1 MCAVNGSLMSAIST
15 VAHIANIVYP
25 GCIWN
30 FAETIRLRMTPVTVS
45 PKPPKPKTP
54 DPL

>member
-1 MCAVNGSLMSAIST
+1 MSAVNGSLMSAILT

-30 FAETIRLRMTPVTVS
+30 FAAFIRLSMTPATVS
-45 PKPPKPKTP
+45 QKPPKPKTP